1 MINYSLTYDDVQ
13 IVPEYSEIESRS
25 LCNISTRFTKN
36 FNIDI
41 PIVSSPMDTVTG
53 TKMAIEIS
61 KLGGV
66 GCIHRFMSISEQT
79 KAVYDVYKE
88 TKNPKTTSICA
99 AIGVKNYEE
108 RLDTLIKNGA
118 NVILIDVAHGNTLL
132 VKNTIAYIKKN
143 YSVDVIA
150 GNVATFEGAENLCK
164 WGADAV
170 RCGIGNGSVC
180 ETRIRSGIGV
190 PQITALIECSKACK
204 FYGVPLIA
212 DGGIRLIGDIA
223 KAIAIGNADSVM
235 LGSLL
240 SGTKES
246 PGSIQKVGKWPNE
259 QLYKK
264 YRGSASLDTKISN
277 NISEKNVEGNST
289 LVPYKGKIKRIIN
302 DINDGL
308 RSSMSYT
315 NSLNLKEFKSSKFV
329 TVTQSGIIEATPH
342 LLK

>member
-1 MINYSLTYDDVQ
+1 MKETLTFDDIQ
-13 IVPEYSEIESRS
+13 ILPIYSEISSRDM
-25 LCNISTRFTKN
+25 CDISTKFTKN
-36 FNIDI
+36 FKIKI

-53 TKMAIEIS
+53 EKMAIEIS

-66 GCIHRFMSISEQT
+66 GCLHRFMSIDEQI
-79 KAVYDVYKE
+79 KE
-88 TKNPKTTSICA
+88 IQEIVKHIEYPKTTPICA
-99 AIGVKNYEE
+99 SIGVKNYEK
-108 RLDTLIKNGA
+108 RLDLLIRNGA

-132 VKNTIAYIKKN
+132 VKNTIKYIKKN
-143 YSVDVIA
+143 YDVDVIA

-190 PQITALIECSKACK
+190 PQVTAIMDCVKACK
-204 FYGVPLIA
+204 KYDVPLIA
-212 DGGIRLIGDIA
+212 DGGIRLIGDVA
-223 KAIAIGNADSVM
+223 KALSLGADTVM

-246 PGSIQKVGKWPNE
+246 PGNIQKIGKWPNE

-277 NISEKNVEGNST
+277 KISEKNVEGNST
-289 LVPYKGKIKRIIN
+289 LVPYKGKIKRLIG
-302 DINDGL
+302 DICDGL
-308 RSSMSYT
+308 KSSMSYT
-315 NSLNLKEFKSSKFV
+315 NSLNLDEFKKNSKFV
-329 TVTQSGIIEATPH
+329 RITQNGLIEAKPH